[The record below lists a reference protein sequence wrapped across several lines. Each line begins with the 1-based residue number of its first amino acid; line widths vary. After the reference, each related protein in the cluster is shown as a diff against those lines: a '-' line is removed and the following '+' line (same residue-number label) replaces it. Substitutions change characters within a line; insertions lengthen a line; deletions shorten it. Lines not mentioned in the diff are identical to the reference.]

1 MENINKEGNLNSR
14 IVTLN
19 KAYQS
24 GDTKTVRLI
33 IDSIKAKKDYYDTV
47 SVESL
52 REQVENYEDR
62 LYGSNAAVGVE
73 REAINAEIIALR
85 EQIVE
90 KRDFIKNKELIDEIC
105 SENLSNLLPE
115 ESNRIKRN
123 RVIKGAVATATVI
136 AIIALGAKG
145 CSNSKKNESESTTAT
160 TIVNVITENGDET
173 ISASEEYENEE
184 TNGIEPIGTVDP
196 YEIDPLIGTGITNN
210 NNSNSN
216 NNGGGN
222 SSSTS
227 ATTGSITTTQT
238 SATSPTFII
247 PDTSTTVSITYDP
260 DGNPLPIT
268 WPTTETTIPNPVI
281 PDTTPT
287 GTDPLPIEPTVIVLP
302 TPTNTPA
309 PTSTPQPTPTS
320 APTPAIPTGTI
331 PGETPDVT
339 PTPIPVPTNVPV
351 PATPTP
357 IPEPEPTS
365 GILPPIPTGDVD
377 GEEDIEYN
385 KNFTGNKPA
394 YVEEIRNIPDP
405 INYVETR
412 NIPGVTTIEHTYFNE
427 AGYTEEIRNIPDP
440 INHVETRD
448 IPGETYIEHDYF
460 TGKARS
466 LRK

>member
-1 MENINKEGNLNSR
+1 MEKLRENASFNSR
-14 IVTLN
+14 LIELQN
-19 KAYQS
+19 AYIK
-24 GDTKTVRLI
+24 GDTKTVRFLI
-33 IDSIKAKKDYYDTV
+33 DGFKAKRDYYNTV
-47 SVESL
+47 TVESL
-52 REQVENYEDR
+52 RNQVESYHNSINSDTTPEQR
-62 LYGSNAAVGVE
+62 A
-73 REAINAEIIALR
+73 AINSEIIELR
-85 EQIVE
+85 NQIVE
-90 KRDFIKNKELIDEIC
+90 KKAFTKNAKLVDDIC
-105 SENLSNLLPE
+105 NEQLATLPE
-115 ESNRIKRN
+115 EVSRVKTKR
-123 RVIKGAVATATVI
+123 VLKGAVATATVI

-145 CSNSKKNESESTTAT
+145 CSESKKNSSTTETTNT
-160 TIVNVITENGDET
+160 TIVMENGEET

-184 TNGIEPIGTVDP
+184 TYGIEPIGTVDP
-196 YEIDPLIGTGITNN
+196 YEFDPLIGTGTTNN
-210 NNSNSN
+210 NNSNGNSN

-227 ATTGSITTTQT
+227 ATTGSTTTTQT
-238 SATSPTFII
+238 SETSPTFII

-287 GTDPLPIEPTVIVLP
+287 GTDPLPVEPTVIVLP

-309 PTSTPQPTPTS
+309 PTSTPQPTPTN

-385 KNFTGNKPA
+385 KNFTGNKPT
-394 YVEEIRNIPDP
+394 YTEEIRNIPDP
-405 INYVETR
+405 INYVEIR
-412 NIPGVTTIEHTYFNE
+412 NIPGGTIIEHTYFDE
-427 AGYTEEIRNIPDP
+427 IGLTEEI
-440 INHVETRD
+440 RD
-448 IPGETYIEHDYF
+448 IPGETTMEQDYF
-460 TGKARS
+460 TGKTRR
-466 LRK
+466 LGR